1 MFLYTKHTSDFFKNN
16 QIITTSR
23 IITLSYGM
31 AKKIIMIDL
40 TH

>member
-1 MFLYTKHTSDFFKNN
+1 MFLYTKNTSYFFKNN
-16 QIITTSR
+16 QIITASR

-31 AKKIIMIDL
+31 AKKISTIDL